1 MIPRYTTP
9 EMEAIWSENSKFE
22 KMLEVE
28 ILACEALAEIGEIPK
43 QAASEIRRRA
53 SFDIEKVKEIEK
65 VTLHDIAAFVKN
77 SAESVGEAGKYIHFG
92 LTSSDV
98 NDTVTALQM
107 RDSFDVI
114 IPAAKK
120 LEETL
125 AQKAVDYKRTPMIGR
140 SHGVHAEP
148 ITLGLKLALF
158 VSEMRR
164 NIQRLERAKE
174 IISVGKI
181 SGAVGTFANVDPV
194 VEEKVCE
201 RLGLKHAE
209 ISNQVIQ
216 RDRHAEALAA
226 IAVCGASLE
235 KFALEIRGLHRTE
248 VKECEEPFKQGQRG
262 SSAMPHK
269 KNPIVCERIC
279 GMARLLR
286 ANAMAAMENV
296 ALWHERDISHSSV
309 ERVIL
314 PDSTTLL
321 HYMIIKMTEI
331 FANLVVH
338 PENMAANLQLSGGLI
353 FSQRLLLELIKK
365 GLSRDEAYDITQ
377 EGAMK
382 ANDQGRNF
390 AEVVSEDERI
400 RKILAPGELDLCF
413 DIDYHLRN
421 VDAIFKR
428 LGL

>member
-9 EMEAIWSENSKFE
+9 EMEAVWSEQSKFE

-28 ILACEALAEIGEIPK
+28 ILACEALAEIGQIPK
-43 QAASEIRRRA
+43 QAAEEIRRKA
-53 SFDIEKVKEIEK
+53 SFNIEKVKEIEE
-65 VTLHDIAAFVKN
+65 VTRHDVAAFVKN
-77 SAESVGEAGKYIHFG
+77 VAEYVGEAGRYVHFG

-98 NDTVTALQM
+98 IDTVTDLQFRDAL
-107 RDSFDVI
+107 DIVI
-114 IPAAKK
+114 AAAGR
-120 LEETL
+120 LEEVL
-125 AQKAVDYKRTPMIGR
+125 AEKAVAYKRTVMIGR

-164 NIQRLERAKE
+164 NVKRLGAARET
-174 IISVGKI
+174 ISVGKI
-181 SGAVGTFANVDPV
+181 SGAVGTFANVDPA

-201 RLGLKHAE
+201 RLGLKPAAVSSQ
-209 ISNQVIQ
+209 IIQ
-216 RDRHAEALAA
+216 RDRHAEAMSAV
-226 IAVCGASLE
+226 AVCGASLE

-248 VKECEEPFKQGQRG
+248 VRECEEPFRKGQRG

-269 KNPIVCERIC
+269 KNPIVCERVC

-314 PDSTTLL
+314 PESTTLL
-321 HYMIIKMTEI
+321 HYMLLKMTDV
-331 FANLVVH
+331 FTNLVVH
-338 PENMAANLQLSGGLI
+338 PDNMSENLNKSRGLI
-353 FSQRLLLELIKK
+353 FSQHLLLELIKK
-365 GLSRDEAYDITQ
+365 GLSRDEAYDIVQ
-377 EGAMK
+377 ANAMK
-382 ANDQGRNF
+382 ANEDGCDF
-390 AEVVSEDERI
+390 AGVVKEDKRVLD
-400 RKILAPGELDLCF
+400 ILDPGELDLCF
-413 DIDYHLRN
+413 DLDYHLRN
-421 VDAIFKR
+421 VDVIFKR